1 MLSPHF
7 FFARTRTVFIEFC
20 FDLVINLH
28 NEAVRNFTK
37 KQSKT
42 QHRPLKCMLLKDAV
56 KGFLRTR
63 SLWESKAEVGSY
75 LMVSEPCN

>member
-1 MLSPHF
+1 MG
-7 FFARTRTVFIEFC
+7 R
-20 FDLVINLH
+20 D
-28 NEAVRNFTK
+28 TK

-42 QHRPLKCMLLKDAV
+42 QHSPLKCMLLKDVV

-63 SLWESKAEVGSY
+63 NLWESKAEVGSC